1 MKRHWLTRGVYNRL
15 YRAPILAQEFI
26 QTMILL
32 LKKKRKK
39 KEKRNHLHYP
49 DFNPNPP
56 ANS

>member
-26 QTMILL
+26 QTMILRL
-32 LKKKRKK
+32 KK
-39 KEKRNHLHYP
+39 KEKMNLLHYP

>member
-32 LKKKRKK
+32 LKKKKGITYITLTLTLTHQLIV
-39 KEKRNHLHYP
+39 EESP
-49 DFNPNPP
+49 V
-56 ANS
+56 